1 MYSREKA
8 GLNIGRVKIDRMSV
22 AYEDMRHHLSR
33 GASEDDVTAVVNLM
47 INMKT
52 NQAFRDLAVLAFQ
65 TRDVRGGRG
74 ERRLF
79 YLMFKAIAAYN
90 LELAQDLIPLI
101 PEYGSWDDMFALAT
115 ELPLMLKLKIFRVAA
130 AQLEKDEK
138 ALATGMPIS
147 LLAKWAPREGK
158 AFSAIAADFA
168 RHLSGSINPLVKHS
182 QVMASYRRRLVRL
195 NAALKT
201 VETLECANKW
211 DQIEPGRVPGG
222 ARHIKMAAYLK
233 EVPHRKNVIREA
245 ENEKRMVCRENFS
258 RFLKTEDQCPVL
270 GAQLDDARYDPVRRV
285 VDKWLEGGWRV

>member
-1 MYSREKA
+1 M
-8 GLNIGRVKIDRMSV
+8 GLNIGRVKIVRMSV
-22 AYEDMRHHLSR
+22 AYEDMRQHLSR

-52 NQAFRDLAVLAFQ
+52 NQAFRDLAALAFQ

-101 PEYGSWDDMFALAT
+101 PEYGSWDDMFTLAT
-115 ELPLMLKLKIFRVAA
+115 ELPPILKLKIFRVAA
-130 AQLEKDEK
+130 AQLEEDEK
-138 ALATGMPIS
+138 ALATGEPIS
-147 LLAKWAPREGK
+147 LLGKWAPREGK
-158 AFSAIAADFA
+158 AIASDFA
-168 RHLSGSINPLVKHS
+168 RHLSGNINPLVKHS

-211 DQIEPGRVPGG
+211 DQIEPGRVPVV
-222 ARHIKMAAYLK
+222 ARRIKMAAYLN
-233 EVPHRKNVIREA
+233 EVPHMRNVLRDP

-258 RFLKTEDQCPVL
+258 RFLKTEDQCSVL
-270 GAQLDDARYDPVRRV
+270 GAQVDDARYDPVRHV

>member
-1 MYSREKA
+1 M

-33 GASEDDVTAVVNLM
+33 AASEDDVTAVVNTM
-47 INMKT
+47 IKMRT

-222 ARHIKMAAYLK
+222 ARHIKMAAYLN